1 MGMPCIIKWQDYL
14 GVAHCAVMWAFLNAS
29 PVIRF
34 HKVTKYKQIFKL
46 KDESPPICVS
56 VWCVGRSL
64 CRDGSVC
71 VWGGVAFLLFYLN
84 FPQVL
89 FIHIGC
95 FH

>member
-46 KDESPPICVS
+46 KVHLF
-56 VWCVGRSL
+56 VWVFGVWADLCVGMGR
-64 CRDGSVC
+64 CVC
-71 VWGGVAFLLFYLN
+71 EGVWLFYYSISISPKCCS
-84 FPQVL
+84 FT
-89 FIHIGC
+89 
-95 FH
+95 